1 MKKIRLFFLSFLFC
15 GSLVASDF
23 KSDITFNGSSSLAP
37 VISKISSDFINE
49 YKTWNKVNSSFE
61 DKNIEIYVSSGG
73 SGTGIKSVIDR
84 VSDFGMVAREVKTSE
99 KAKMSQYKEFV
110 LAQDALTISL
120 NKENPYLN
128 YYKDIS
134 TQTLQKIFSG
144 EYRYWSDIDKR
155 LENKEIVI
163 VVRDLGGGA
172 HEVFQKSIM
181 KDLEVKEDVIIAPS
195 MGALAKKITE
205 NKYAIGY
212 ASFGVYNQNK
222 DKLEALRV
230 DGVEPSVENILN
242 NSYFIKRPL
251 LIVKDGELTKQEKAF
266 IDYIYSLKGQKAI
279 SDNGYIPV
287 K

>member
-1 MKKIRLFFLSFLFC
+1 MKKIKLILLSFLAC

-37 VISKISSDFINE
+37 VISKISSDFISE
-49 YKTWNKVNSSFE
+49 YQTWDKVNSNFTNT
-61 DKNIEIYVSSGG
+61 KINIYVSSGG
-73 SGTGIKSVIDR
+73 SGTGIKSVVDK
-84 VSDFGMVAREVKTSE
+84 VSDFGMVAREVKDSE
-99 KAKMSQYKEFV
+99 KAKMSKYQEFI

-120 NKENPYLN
+120 NKDNPYLN

-144 EYRYWSDIDKR
+144 EYKYWSDIDKR
-155 LENKEIVI
+155 LDNKEIVV

-172 HEVFQKSIM
+172 HEVFQKSVM

-195 MGALAKKITE
+195 MGALVKKITE

-222 DKLEALRV
+222 DKLEALNV
-230 DGVEPSVENILN
+230 DGIEPSVENILN

-251 LIVKDGELTKQEKAF
+251 LVIKDGDLSEQEKAF
-266 IDYIYSLKGQKAI
+266 IDYIYSKKGKKSI